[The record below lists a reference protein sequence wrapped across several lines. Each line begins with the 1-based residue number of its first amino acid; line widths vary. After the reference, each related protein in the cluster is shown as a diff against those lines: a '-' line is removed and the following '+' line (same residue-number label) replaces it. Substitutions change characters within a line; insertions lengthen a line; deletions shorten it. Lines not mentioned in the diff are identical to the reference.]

1 MTKRIFLYLSL
12 LAILFCAC
20 QSEHERQTA
29 MLHELLDACERYDT
43 MPNDSDARAVLYY
56 MERYGSP
63 AEQQQAWRMM
73 AKIYKRH
80 GALFGE
86 DFAYQMAMDCVDST
100 STDFD
105 MLAVAEILGEWS
117 MNRYYA
123 LDNGWYLA
131 ESAKNLAKAA
141 GDSVAYYRYMGQE
154 AFTYIMPCG
163 EEQPNTNVQDALY
176 QKHSQLYHDLAKAET
191 AFRRLWQLGRKDLA
205 ADAFFPII
213 AYHNNGMMP
222 DSITKWLDRYAR
234 YTHQDIRHAESLAAV
249 EYFLQKGKYY
259 MYEGNLDSAL
269 YYYQK
274 VINQSKNYVKGIA
287 YGRMIDLYDKFSQ
300 EDSTYYYRTL
310 YDQHFVNNYF
320 SVKKDK
326 FLENED
332 EWRQRN
338 EFITNELELQRKST
352 TLIYILVIV
361 LLVSAFIVYR
371 YFMLRARHRETLEQ
385 NREYADML
393 HSLKQRSQPSILD
406 TDIAHKFHELSSQD
420 SHPTA
425 EDWQA
430 LRDAIDYQYPQLFN
444 TLQQQYAEHQPDQ
457 TMTEQERHVIG
468 LIVIKCSP
476 LQMSVLLITSK
487 PNVSNIR
494 RRLFNKLTGIDGS
507 STDLDR
513 YITEMCEK

>member
-1 MTKRIFLYLSL
+1 MTKRIFLHLSL
-12 LAILFCAC
+12 LSALFCAC

-29 MLHELLDACERYDT
+29 MLHELLDACERYDA
-43 MPNDSDARAVLYY
+43 MPNDSLARSVLYY
-56 MERYGSP
+56 MERHGSP

-73 AKIYKRH
+73 AKMYKRH
-80 GALFGE
+80 GSLFGE
-86 DFAYQMAMDCVDST
+86 DFAYQMAIDCVDST

-105 MLAVAEILGEWS
+105 TLAVAEILSEWCINQS
-117 MNRYYA
+117 YSTNYDYRQIA
-123 LDNGWYLA
+123 D
-131 ESAKNLAKAA
+131 SAKTLAKAA
-141 GDSVAYYRYMGQE
+141 GDSVAYYRYMSLG
-154 AFTYIMPCG
+154 AYVSMDIFYRT
-163 EEQPNTNVQDALY
+163 QPHPDYDSFKQT
-176 QKHSQLYHDLAKAET
+176 LADAET
-191 AFRRLWQLGRKDLA
+191 AYHKLWQMGHKDLSV
-205 ADAFFPII
+205 DAFFPII
-213 AYHNNGMMP
+213 AFYNNGSKA
-222 DSITKWLDRYAR
+222 DSIAKWLDRYAR

-249 EYFLQKGKYY
+249 EYFLQKGDFFKYQ
-259 MYEGNLDSAL
+259 EQIDSAL
-269 YYYQK
+269 FYYQK
-274 VINQSKNYVKGIA
+274 LVNQSKNYVKGIG
-287 YGRMIDLYDKFSQ
+287 YGRIYNLYRTFSQ
-300 EDSTYYYRTL
+300 EDSTYKYRIL
-310 YDQHFVNNYF
+310 YNNLYVQNYF
-320 SVKKDK
+320 KVQKDK

-361 LLVSAFIVYR
+361 LLVCAFIVYR
-371 YFMLRARHRETLEQ
+371 YFMLRTRHRETLDQ

-393 HSLKQRSQPSILD
+393 HSLKQRTQPSILD

-430 LRDAIDYQYPQLFN
+430 LRNAIDRQHPQLFA
-444 TLQQQYAEHQPDQ
+444 TLQQQYAEHLPDQ

-494 RRLFNKLTGIDGS
+494 RRLYHKLTGKEGS
-507 STDLDR
+507 GTDLDR
-513 YITEMCEK
+513 YVTEMCEI